1 MDGQQQQDPALTY
14 QDPQAYILYLKTK
27 RVPASQIALMVQ
39 ERFGPGKSPEQRA
52 KEAAN
57 AEAKGNMASG
67 LGSLGGSLGGAY
79 LMNNIGSLIGG
90 SGSGTTPVLSN
101 TSSIMEAMKGSGMMS
116 SGGATTP
123 GAFNLGNIGAS
134 GNAILPIAGTIGMA
148 DLLANQRTGRRGYLQ
163 GAASGAAMG
172 SYFGPIGIGVGALAG
187 LGAAGANEMFDTN
200 KFKTEGNRLQKLIDQ
215 GINIPESLRAP
226 MLQTKGRSKQELI
239 EEAKRTGGNVKFAE
253 SRNEADLR
261 PEDIWGYSSFFKKF
275 GNDWLGGL
283 TEAQRRGIAQKAL
296 DAGAVREHHG
306 TIDVDWGK
314 VELPEDL
321 TKIGPKQGP
330 SVPRPKKGEVARVSP
345 GMYRNDQGKLV
356 QADTMRQALE
366 RSYNNTKGKG
376 K

>member
-1 MDGQQQQDPALTY
+1 MDGQQQDPQITY

-27 RVPASQIALMVQ
+27 RVPASQIAMMVQ

-52 KEAAN
+52 KEAAD
-57 AEAKGNMASG
+57 AEAKGSMASG
-67 LGSLGGSLGGAY
+67 LGSVAGSLGGAY
-79 LMNNIGSLIGG
+79 LMNKFGGLLGGEGGAQAGKATLEAINPNILGG
-90 SGSGTTPVLSN
+90 ENILSGT
-101 TSSIMEAMKGSGMMS
+101 GS
-116 SGGATTP
+116 P
-123 GAFNLGNIGAS
+123 GAFNLGGIGSS

-172 SYFGPIGIGVGALAG
+172 SYFGPVGIGVGALAG
-187 LGAAGANEMFDTN
+187 LGAAGANELFDTN

-226 MLQTKGRSKQELI
+226 MLQKKGRSKEELI

-253 SRNEADLR
+253 SRSEADLR
-261 PEDIWGYSSFFKKF
+261 PEDIWGYSAFFKKF

-321 TKIGPKQGP
+321 TKIGPKQGL
-330 SVPRPKKGEVARVSP
+330 VIPRPKKGEVARVSP

>member
-1 MDGQQQQDPALTY
+1 MDGQQQQDPPLTY

-27 RVPASQIALMVQ
+27 RVPASQIAMMVQ

-52 KEAAN
+52 KEAAD
-57 AEAKGNMASG
+57 AEAKGSMASG
-67 LGSLGGSLGGAY
+67 LGSVAGSLGSAY
-79 LMNNIGSLIGG
+79 LMSKLAGG
-90 SGSGTTPVLSN
+90 GAAAASGTGVMGG
-101 TSSIMEAMKGSGMMS
+101 TSGIMSAMQGAGMLS
-116 SGGATTP
+116 SGGAA
-123 GAFNLGNIGAS
+123 GAGGGTVGAMPTLAAAAPYAAAVAAAIAAGVNYNRMAKKTKVMGTGEALREAAKDPVNYLIPSGFIGAAF
-134 GNAILPIAGTIGMA
+134 GDKDRYLTEHRR
-148 DLLANQRTGRRGYLQ
+148 LLELQ
-163 GAASGAAMG
+163 
-172 SYFGPIGIGVGALAG
+172 
-187 LGAAGANEMFDTN
+187 E
-200 KFKTEGNRLQKLIDQ
+200 K
-215 GINIPESLRAP
+215 GINVPES
-226 MLQTKGRSKQELI
+226 MLAATRLSRGRSKEELI

-330 SVPRPKKGEVARVSP
+330 VIPRPKKGEVARVSP

>member
-1 MDGQQQQDPALTY
+1 MDGQQQQDPPLTY
-14 QDPQAYILYLKTK
+14 QDPRAYILYLKTK
-27 RVPASQIALMVQ
+27 RVPASQIAMMVQ

-52 KEAAN
+52 KDAAN
-57 AEAKGNMASG
+57 AEAQGNLASG
-67 LGSLGGSLGGAY
+67 LGQLGGTLGGAY
-79 LMNNIGSLIGG
+79 LMNNLGSLFG
-90 SGSGTTPVLSN
+90 
-101 TSSIMEAMKGSGMMS
+101 
-116 SGGATTP
+116 GGATSGVMGNTP
-123 GAFNLGNIGAS
+123 GIMSAMKEAGMINSAGTSGSGAFNLGGIGSS

-172 SYFGPIGIGVGALAG
+172 SYFGPVGTGVGALVG
-187 LGAAGANEMFDTN
+187 LGAAGANELFDTN

-226 MLQTKGRSKQELI
+226 MYQTKGRSKQELI

-261 PEDIWGYSSFFKKF
+261 PEDIWGYSAFFKKF

-296 DAGAVREHHG
+296 EAGAVREHHG

-330 SVPRPKKGEVARVSP
+330 VIPRPKKGEVARVSP

-356 QADTMRQALE
+356 QAETMRQALE
-366 RSYNNTKGKG
+366 RSYNNTKERK